1 MNQFLDFLN
10 KYCNKYLISQ
20 QSNNYYKF
28 MQISTPD
35 VTPLISNTT
44 VVLGLLMLILGLVFY
59 TSSLSNKYVKGF
71 YNIIPPLLLCY
82 FLPGLLN
89 SFHIIDGENSPLTSV
104 GSRYLLPACL
114 ILFIVN
120 LDLKEMWALR
130 KRAGLMFIT
139 GTIGIILGGP
149 IAVYLT
155 SMVAPDVVGGAGPDE
170 VWRGLGA
177 LAGSWIGGSANQVA
191 LKEILQPS
199 PNLFSSIIAV
209 DVFVAYIWMAF
220 LLYGAS
226 KADAFN
232 KFFKADASDVE
243 HLKAKMDEKVKLNS
257 RIPETK
263 DLMLMLAI
271 AFGGTGLATL
281 IAEPLAAF
289 MKQNY
294 PHLETFSLTSD
305 FFWIVLIS
313 TIIGI
318 CLSFSPAKK
327 LEYAGASKVGTVLLY
342 VLITTIG
349 MQMNILAILGNP
361 GLFIVGILWI
371 SFHAL
376 LLLIVGKIFKVPFF
390 YFGVGSMANVGGVA
404 SASVTAAA
412 FHPSLIS
419 VGVILSVFSYAIG
432 TYAGW
437 LTAILMKLASP
448 L

>member
-1 MNQFLDFLN
+1 
-10 KYCNKYLISQ
+10 
-20 QSNNYYKF
+20 
-28 MQISTPD
+28 MQISTPEAE
-35 VTPLISNTT
+35 PLISNTT
-44 VVLGLLMLILGLVFY
+44 VVFGVLMTILGLVFY
-59 TSSLSNKYVKGF
+59 SSSLSNKYVKGF

-89 SFHIIDGENSPLTSV
+89 SFGVIDGENSPLTSI
-104 GSRYLLPACL
+104 GSRYFLPACL
-114 ILFIVN
+114 ILFIIN

-139 GTIGIILGGP
+139 GTVGILLGGP
-149 IAVYLT
+149 LAVYLT
-155 SMVAPDVVGGAGPDE
+155 SLVAPEVVGGAGPDE

-191 LKEILQPS
+191 LKEILKPS

-226 KADAFN
+226 KADKFN
-232 KFFKADASDVE
+232 AFFKADASDVE
-243 HLKAKMDEKVKLNS
+243 HLKEKMDAKAKANS

-263 DLMLMLAI
+263 DLMLMIAI
-271 AFGGTGLATL
+271 AFGGTGLATFL
-281 IAEPLAAF
+281 AEPLAAF
-289 MKQNY
+289 MKTNY

-305 FFWIVLIS
+305 FFWIVFFA
-313 TIIGI
+313 TVIGI
-318 CLSFSPAKK
+318 AMSFTPAKK
-327 LEYAGASKVGTVLLY
+327 LEFAGASKLGTVLLY
-342 VLITTIG
+342 ALITTIG
-349 MQMNILAILGNP
+349 MQMNILAILDNP

-376 LLLIVGKIFKVPFF
+376 LLIIVGKIFKVPFF
-390 YFGVGSMANVGGVA
+390 YFAVGSMANVGGVA
-404 SASVTAAA
+404 SASVTSAA

-437 LTAILMKLASP
+437 LTAILMQMVSP
-448 L
+448 I

>member
-1 MNQFLDFLN
+1 
-10 KYCNKYLISQ
+10 
-20 QSNNYYKF
+20 
-28 MQISTPD
+28 MQISTPEAE
-35 VTPLISNTT
+35 PLISNTT
-44 VVLGLLMLILGLVFY
+44 VVFGLLMTILGLVFY
-59 TSSLSNKYVKGF
+59 SSSLSNKYVKGF

-89 SFHIIDGENSPLTSV
+89 SFGVIDGENSPLTSI
-104 GSRYLLPACL
+104 GSRYFLPACL

-139 GTIGIILGGP
+139 GTVGILLGGP
-149 IAVYLT
+149 LAVYLT
-155 SMVAPDVVGGAGPDE
+155 SLVAPEVVGGAGPDE
-170 VWRGLGA
+170 VWRGLGS

-191 LKEILQPS
+191 LKEILKPS

-226 KADAFN
+226 KADKFN
-232 KFFKADASDVE
+232 AFFKADASDVE
-243 HLKAKMDEKVKLNS
+243 HLKEKMDAKAKANS

-263 DLMLMLAI
+263 DLMLMVAI
-271 AFGGTGLATL
+271 AFGGTGLATFL
-281 IAEPLAAF
+281 AEPLAAF
-289 MKQNY
+289 MKTNY

-305 FFWIVLIS
+305 FFWIVFFA

-318 CLSFSPAKK
+318 AMSFTPAKK
-327 LEYAGASKVGTVLLY
+327 LEFAGASKVGTVLLY
-342 VLITTIG
+342 ALITTIG
-349 MQMNILAILGNP
+349 MQMNILAILDNP
-361 GLFIVGILWI
+361 GLFIVGILWMA
-371 SFHAL
+371 FHAL
-376 LLLIVGKIFKVPFF
+376 LLFIVGKLFKVPFF
-390 YFGVGSMANVGGVA
+390 YFAVGSMANVGGVA
-404 SASVTAAA
+404 SASVTSAA

-437 LTAILMKLASP
+437 LTAILMQMASP
-448 L
+448 I